1 MGIFFGKI
9 NVEVP
14 KYDVFRSFDRDNYKY
29 EIRRYPAAVAA
40 EVTSESIGI
49 SGSRFTNEAF
59 RILAKYIGV
68 FSTPANKKRESVAMT
83 APVQTS
89 SEGEKVA
96 MTAPVI
102 TTTGEKVAMTAPVI
116 TTTGEKVAMT
126 APVITTTGEKV
137 AMTAPVVS
145 TSKPVSS
152 DSGEEGGKATVTGP
166 VATSAD
172 KSQTMAFLLPSKYT
186 IDTAP
191 EPTDPRVTL
200 KEMPP
205 RYEAVYQYSGLSDMT
220 NCGPEVERL
229 YEHLHVDGVKVLEG
243 GQWHLDRYNPP
254 YTIPWLRTN
263 EIHIPVEVD
272 SDEQRSQN

>member
-1 MGIFFGKI
+1 MGMVFGKI

-14 KYDVFRSFDRDNYKY
+14 KYEVFRSFDRDNYKY

-40 EVTSESIGI
+40 EVTSESMGV

-59 RILAKYIGV
+59 WTLAKYIGV

-89 SEGEKVA
+89 SEGEKV
-96 MTAPVI
+96 T
-102 TTTGEKVAMTAPVI
+102 MTAPVI

-152 DSGEEGGKATVTGP
+152 DSGGEGEKSTMAGP
-166 VATSAD
+166 VATSAHEI
-172 KSQTMAFLLPSKYT
+172 QTMAFLLPSKYT

-200 KEMPP
+200 KEIPP
-205 RYEAVYQYSGLSDMT
+205 RYEAVHQYSGLSDMT

-229 YEHLHVDGVKVLEG
+229 YERLRVDGVKILEG
-243 GQWHLDRYNPP
+243 GQWHLDRFNPP

-272 SDEQRSQN
+272 FDEQPLQN